1 MLEMRRI
8 VAIQLLKHMAFRIW
22 AATVLSVPLS
32 LWLLS
37 LLNNASG
44 LAMPLGVLIVLF
56 SLFFAVSGWLTS
68 QLALRLL
75 SPMLHE
81 AAVWERSGDPHRAE
95 KVYQKALALY
105 DSFLISPRA
114 RRIGIPSLV
123 SRMARMYAAQT
134 DNPATAGP
142 FMEAYLNTYPTDHEI
157 AENWLQTREYQGGLE
172 PHQEEL
178 AARIGEIHVDR
189 MAIQT
194 TLARLYLNDQR
205 TDFPAL
211 QTYRRAMAFPLSSS
225 SAIAIDLSEVF
236 IREGR
241 SDEWALPVYLNAAE
255 QQPPWEALRC
265 GIAACLRWILPSDHN
280 TDLLARAKKIL
291 GRIDEETLVRMSSGF
306 VPPTGSYRANDMQ
319 ETGESDTGGLI
330 HDGMLARLKGIGTRT
345 SQSRHRLQAMVVD
358 YVRRSPGLRH
368 AMTWSL
374 ITGLGVIAALF
385 LINTVGYLTPSPVPE
400 PQPVEPPPVVIPP
413 PPMPYTLQVAAYL
426 KPEHA
431 ERFLERLKK
440 QAIDAYVI
448 QAHGNDKTWYQ
459 VRISHFPDKA
469 TARTFGSNL
478 KEKGIIEDFYV
489 ARAQEP

>member
-1 MLEMRRI
+1 MRRL
-8 VAIQLLKHMAFRIW
+8 VAIQSLKHMAFRIW
-22 AATVLSVPLS
+22 AATILSVPLS
-32 LWLLS
+32 LWMLS
-37 LLNNASG
+37 LLNSDSG
-44 LAMPLGVLIVLF
+44 LAIPIGMLLVLF
-56 SLFFAVSGWLTS
+56 FLFFAGSGWLTT

-75 SPMLHE
+75 PPMLHE

-95 KVYQKALALY
+95 KTYHKALALY

-123 SRMARMYAAQT
+123 SRLARMYAAQT
-134 DNPATAGP
+134 DNPAAAGP
-142 FMEAYLNTYPTDHEI
+142 FMETYLNTYPTDHEI

-194 TLARLYLNDQR
+194 TLARLYLQAQR

-211 QTYRRAMAFPLSSS
+211 QTYRRATAFPLSSS
-225 SAIAIDLSEVF
+225 SAMAIDLSEVF

-241 SDEWALPVYLNAAE
+241 SDEWALPIYLNAAE
-255 QQPPWEALRC
+255 QHPPWEALRC

-306 VPPTGSYRANDMQ
+306 VPPTGSYPVKDIL
-319 ETGESDTGGLI
+319 EGESDTGGLI
-330 HDGMLARLKGIGTRT
+330 HDSMLTHLKKIGTRIR
-345 SQSRHRLQAMVVD
+345 QIRHRLQAAIVD
-358 YVRRSPGLRH
+358 HVRRSPGLRH

-374 ITGLGVIAALF
+374 ISGLGVIVALF

-400 PQPVEPPPVVIPP
+400 PAPQVVAPPPVEAPL

-431 ERFLERLKK
+431 ERYLESLKK

-459 VRISHFPDKA
+459 VRIAHFPDKA
-469 TARTFGSNL
+469 TARSYGSGL

-489 ARAQEP
+489 AREQEP